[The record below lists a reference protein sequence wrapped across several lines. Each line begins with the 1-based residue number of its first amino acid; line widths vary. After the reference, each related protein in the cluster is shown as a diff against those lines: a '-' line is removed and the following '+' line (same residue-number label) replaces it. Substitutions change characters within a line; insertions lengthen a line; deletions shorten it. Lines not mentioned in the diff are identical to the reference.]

1 MIVGVVTEATGS
13 ERRVSLVPAVVP
25 LLQKAGHQVLAQRGA
40 GAQAGF
46 ADDAYEA
53 AGARL
58 AADRDAVLA
67 EAEVLPLLGAPGDGR
82 LDPASLRAGQ
92 VVVGLLDPLGA
103 PEAMRTLAERG
114 VTAFALELLPR
125 ISRAQPMDALTS
137 MATVAGYRA
146 VLLAAGA
153 LDKMVPLMMTA
164 AGTVTPAKV
173 LVLGA
178 GVAGLQAI
186 ATARRLGAVVEA
198 YDVRAVVREQ
208 VESLGAKFVDLELGG
223 EDAETTGGYAK
234 AMGEDFTRRQ
244 QEGLA
249 KVVASCDVVI
259 STAAI
264 PGRRAPVLVTAAAV
278 AGMRPGAVVVDLAAE
293 TGGNCALT
301 QAGETVDAGGVRV
314 MGPAALAAS
323 APRDASQMYARNVL
337 AFLRHVTKDGA
348 LRLDPEDEIA
358 RDSLVARD
366 GDVVNA
372 RVRQLL
378 GLPERRTD

>member
-114 VTAFALELLPR
+114 VIAFALELLPR

-153 LDKMVPLMMTA
+153 LDKMFPLMMTA

-249 KVVASCDVVI
+249 KVVATCDVVI
-259 STAAI
+259 TTAAI

-301 QAGETVDAGGVRV
+301 KAGETVDAGGVQV

>member
-1 MIVGVVTEATGS
+1 MIVGVLTEATGS

-25 LLQKAGHQVLAQRGA
+25 MLQKAGHQVLAQRGA

-58 AADRDAVLA
+58 VADRDAVLA

-82 LDPASLRAGQ
+82 LDPARLRAGQ

-153 LDKMVPLMMTA
+153 LDKMFPLMMTA

-208 VESLGAKFVDLELGG
+208 VESLGAKFVDLEMGAD
-223 EDAETTGGYAK
+223 DAETTGGYAK

-249 KVVASCDVVI
+249 KVVSSCDVVF

-264 PGRRAPVLVTAAAV
+264 PGRRAPVLVTAEAV

-301 QAGETVDAGGVRV
+301 KAGETVNAGGVQV

-337 AFLRHVTKDGA
+337 AFLRLVTKDGA
-348 LRLDPEDEIA
+348 LRLDPDDEIT

-366 GDVVNA
+366 GDVVSA

>member
-114 VTAFALELLPR
+114 VIAFALELLPR

-153 LDKMVPLMMTA
+153 LDKMFPLMMTA

>member
-1 MIVGVVTEATGS
+1 MIVGVVTEATGN

-25 LLQKAGHQVLAQRGA
+25 LLQKAGHQVLVQSGA
-40 GAQAGF
+40 GGRAGY
-46 ADDAYEA
+46 ADAEYEA

-103 PEAMRTLAERG
+103 PEAMRAMAECG

-153 LDKMVPLMMTA
+153 LDKMFPLMMTA

-223 EDAETTGGYAK
+223 DDAETTGGYAR
-234 AMGEDFTRRQ
+234 ALGEDFTRRQ

-264 PGRRAPVLVTAAAV
+264 PGRRAPVLVTAEAV
-278 AGMRPGAVVVDLAAE
+278 AGMRPGAVIVDLAAE

-301 QAGETVDAGGVRV
+301 KAGQTVDAGGVQV

-358 RDSLVARD
+358 RDALVARD
-366 GDVVNA
+366 GEVVSA
-372 RVRQLL
+372 RVRALL
-378 GLPERRTD
+378 GLPERGTD

>member
-114 VTAFALELLPR
+114 VIAFALELLPR

-153 LDKMVPLMMTA
+153 LDKMFPLMMTA

-301 QAGETVDAGGVRV
+301 KAGETVDAGGVQV

>member
-1 MIVGVVTEATGS
+1 
-13 ERRVSLVPAVVP
+13 
-25 LLQKAGHQVLAQRGA
+25 
-40 GAQAGF
+40 
-46 ADDAYEA
+46 
-53 AGARL
+53 
-58 AADRDAVLA
+58 
-67 EAEVLPLLGAPGDGR
+67 
-82 LDPASLRAGQ
+82 
-92 VVVGLLDPLGA
+92 
-103 PEAMRTLAERG
+103 MRTLAERG

-153 LDKMVPLMMTA
+153 LDKMFPLMMTA

-208 VESLGAKFVDLELGG
+208 VESRGAKFVDLEMGAD
-223 EDAETTGGYAK
+223 DAETTGGYAK

-249 KVVASCDVVI
+249 KVVSSCDVVI

-264 PGRRAPVLVTAAAV
+264 PGRRAPVLVTAEAV

-301 QAGETVDAGGVRV
+301 KAGETVNAGGVQV

-348 LRLDPEDEIA
+348 LRLDPDDEIT

-366 GDVVNA
+366 GDVVSA